1 MTKTTVLQPM
11 TKSRLSR
18 EETADKVVVAWRD
31 FSTTNTVQTV
41 YDDATQTIAL
51 FIDTDHPAYEIRVTG
66 RMVQNLGEA
75 ADKVFAPT
83 VFAFINAV
91 SLPKNWWQAA
101 KIVSR
106 HSRQPYKTTSDVWN
120 CPLGNALK
128 QQSKEAYELLAANA
142 I

>member
-11 TKSRLSR
+11 TKSHVSR

-31 FSTTNTVQTV
+31 FSSTRTVQTV
-41 YDDATQTIAL
+41 YDDATNTIAL
-51 FIDTDHPAYEIRVTG
+51 YIDTDHPAYEIRIAG
-66 RMVQNLGEA
+66 RMVQNLGEE
-75 ADKVFAPT
+75 ADKVFAPST
-83 VFAFINAV
+83 FAFIDAV

-106 HSRQPYKTTSDVWN
+106 ATRQPYNTGTEVWN
-120 CPLGNALK
+120 CPTGEALK
-128 QQSKEAYELLAANA
+128 AQTKEAFQQIAANA